1 MNDKLQISM
10 LPDAPDDINGEF
22 LIKTFL
28 HRIDE
33 IANRDEVKASDLK
46 AALETY
52 LKLEDR
58 EKANIVEASLP
69 PFEPSLFGHQKKF
82 VHSKTRFTALIGGV
96 RSGKTYAGA
105 VKGIERA
112 LFLPT
117 IGAAVA
123 PTAAMARD
131 VLVPQYAELLGERIA
146 KWLSSNMEMTL
157 RNGSKILFRSAD
169 NPDRLMGLTLDWF
182 HLDEAAQLPKRVW
195 ETLVNRTISTG
206 GPGFLTTTPRGRNW
220 VFDLVQD
227 WEHDPDAKIIIA
239 KTSDNP
245 QISSADIA
253 RARRQLDP
261 KYFRQQYEASFESS
275 GLAVYDDFSP
285 ETHVLK
291 PRWEIHP
298 DWPVYIALDLGWT
311 HPTAILWAQ
320 LSPDG
325 EWIFFDE
332 LVQSHLRLNKVA
344 GAILGEPV
352 DIGGETFRAK
362 VPYSR
367 IERVV
372 CGIEGRQSRQE
383 AGGESA
389 VRILANAGVTRV
401 GVYSGSIVD
410 GIHAVRSKLLS
421 ADGVVNLKISPVC
434 RRLIDDFQGYNYPS
448 DTDGSAIG
456 ELPDKDGVHD
466 HTMDALRYLVD
477 FVTPLAET
485 RWQIG

>member
-1 MNDKLQISM
+1 MF
-10 LPDAPDDINGEF
+10 PVAPDDIDGEF

-33 IANRDEVKASDLK
+33 IANRDDVKASDLK

-52 LKLEDR
+52 LKLEER
-58 EKANIVEASLP
+58 ERVQSLEDSLP
-69 PFEPSLFGHQKKF
+69 PFEPELFGHQEKF
-82 VHSKTRFTALIGGV
+82 VRSKTRFTALIGGV

-117 IGAAVA
+117 IGSAVA

-131 VLVPQYAELLGERIA
+131 VLVPQYAELLGERVE

-195 ETLVNRTISTG
+195 EILVNRTISTG
-206 GPGFLTTTPRGRNW
+206 GHGFLTTTPRGRNW
-220 VFDLVQD
+220 VFDLVRD
-227 WEHDPDAKIIIA
+227 WENDPDAEIIIA
-239 KTSDNP
+239 KTADNP

-261 KYFRQQYEASFESS
+261 KFFRQQYEASFETS
-275 GLAVYDDFSP
+275 GLAVYEDFAP
-285 ETHVLK
+285 ESHVIR
-291 PRWEIHP
+291 PRWEIRR
-298 DWPVYIALDLGWT
+298 DWPIYIGLDLGWT
-311 HPTAILWAQ
+311 HPSAILWAQ

-325 EWIFFDE
+325 RWIVFDE
-332 LVQSHLRLNKVA
+332 LVKSHLRLDKVA
-344 GAILGEPV
+344 SAILGEPV

-362 VPYSR
+362 IPYSQVEKV
-367 IERVV
+367 I
-372 CGIEGRQSRQE
+372 CGLEGRQSRQE

-389 VRILANAGVTRV
+389 VRILSGAGITRI
-401 GVYSGSIVD
+401 GVYSGSIAD
-410 GIHAVRSKLLS
+410 GIHAVRSKLRS
-421 ADGVVNLKISPVC
+421 ADGVINLEIVADC
-434 RRLIDDFQGYNYPS
+434 RRLIDDIQGYNYPS
-448 DTDGSAIG
+448 DADGSAVG
-456 ELPDKDGVHD
+456 ELPEKDGIHD
-466 HTMDALRYLVD
+466 HTMDALRYMID
-477 FVTPLAET
+477 FVTPLTET

>member
-1 MNDKLQISM
+1 MF
-10 LPDAPDDINGEF
+10 PVAPDDIDGEF

-33 IANRDEVKASDLK
+33 IANRDDVKASDLK

-52 LKLEDR
+52 LKLEER
-58 EKANIVEASLP
+58 ERVQSLEDSLP
-69 PFEPSLFGHQKKF
+69 PFEPELFGHQEKF
-82 VHSKTRFTALIGGV
+82 VRSKTRFTALIGGV

-117 IGAAVA
+117 IGSAVA

-131 VLVPQYAELLGERIA
+131 VLVPQYAELLGERVE

-195 ETLVNRTISTG
+195 EILVNRTISTG
-206 GPGFLTTTPRGRNW
+206 GHGFLTTTPRGRNW
-220 VFDLVQD
+220 VFDLVRD
-227 WEHDPDAKIIIA
+227 WENDPDAEIIIA
-239 KTSDNP
+239 KTADNP

-261 KYFRQQYEASFESS
+261 KFFRQQYEASFETS
-275 GLAVYDDFSP
+275 GLAVYEDFAP
-285 ETHVLK
+285 ESHVIR
-291 PRWEIHP
+291 PRWEIRR
-298 DWPVYIALDLGWT
+298 DWPIYIGLDLGWT
-311 HPTAILWAQ
+311 HPSAILWAQ

-325 EWIFFDE
+325 RWIVFDE
-332 LVQSHLRLNKVA
+332 LVKSHLRLDKVA
-344 GAILGEPV
+344 SAILGEPV

-362 VPYSR
+362 IPYSHVEKV
-367 IERVV
+367 I
-372 CGIEGRQSRQE
+372 CGLEGRQSRQE

-389 VRILANAGVTRV
+389 VRILSGAGITRI
-401 GVYSGSIVD
+401 GVYSGSIAD
-410 GIHAVRSKLLS
+410 GIHAVRSKLRS
-421 ADGVVNLKISPVC
+421 ADGVINLEIVADCK
-434 RRLIDDFQGYNYPS
+434 RLIDDIQGYNYPS
-448 DTDGSAIG
+448 DADGSAVG
-456 ELPDKDGVHD
+456 ELPEKDGIHD
-466 HTMDALRYLVD
+466 HTMDALRYMID
-477 FVTPLAET
+477 FVTPLTET

>member
-1 MNDKLQISM
+1 MF
-10 LPDAPDDINGEF
+10 PVAPDDIDGEF

-33 IANRDEVKASDLK
+33 IANRDDVKASDLK

-52 LKLEDR
+52 LKLEER
-58 EKANIVEASLP
+58 ERVQSLEDSLP
-69 PFEPSLFGHQKKF
+69 PFEPELFGHQEKF
-82 VHSKTRFTALIGGV
+82 VRSKTRFTALIGGV

-117 IGAAVA
+117 IGSAVA

-131 VLVPQYAELLGERIA
+131 VLVPQYAELLGERVE

-195 ETLVNRTISTG
+195 EILVNRTISTG
-206 GPGFLTTTPRGRNW
+206 GHGFLTTTPRGRNW
-220 VFDLVQD
+220 VFDLVRD
-227 WEHDPDAKIIIA
+227 WENDPDAEIIIA
-239 KTSDNP
+239 KTADNP

-261 KYFRQQYEASFESS
+261 KFFRQQYEASFETS
-275 GLAVYDDFSP
+275 GLAVYEDFAP
-285 ETHVLK
+285 ESHVIR
-291 PRWEIHP
+291 PRWEIRR
-298 DWPVYIALDLGWT
+298 DWPIYIGLDLGWT
-311 HPTAILWAQ
+311 HPSAILWAQ

-325 EWIFFDE
+325 RWVVFDE
-332 LVQSHLRLNKVA
+332 LVKSHLRLDKVA
-344 GAILGEPV
+344 SAILGEPV

-362 VPYSR
+362 IPYSQVEKV
-367 IERVV
+367 I
-372 CGIEGRQSRQE
+372 CGLEGRQSRQE

-389 VRILANAGVTRV
+389 VRILSGAGITRI
-401 GVYSGSIVD
+401 GVYSGSIAD
-410 GIHAVRSKLLS
+410 GIHAVRSKLRS
-421 ADGVVNLKISPVC
+421 ADGVINLEIVADC
-434 RRLIDDFQGYNYPS
+434 RRLIDDIQGYNYPS
-448 DTDGSAIG
+448 DADGSAVG
-456 ELPDKDGVHD
+456 ELPEKDGIHD
-466 HTMDALRYLVD
+466 HTMDALRYMID
-477 FVTPLAET
+477 FVTPLTET

>member
-1 MNDKLQISM
+1 MF
-10 LPDAPDDINGEF
+10 PVAPDDIDGEF

-33 IANRDEVKASDLK
+33 IANRDDVKASDLK

-52 LKLEDR
+52 LKLEER
-58 EKANIVEASLP
+58 ERVQSLEDSLP
-69 PFEPSLFGHQKKF
+69 PFEPELFGHQEKF
-82 VHSKTRFTALIGGV
+82 VRSKTRFTALIGGV

-117 IGAAVA
+117 IGSAVA

-131 VLVPQYAELLGERIA
+131 VLVPQYAELLGERVE

-195 ETLVNRTISTG
+195 EILVNRTISTG
-206 GPGFLTTTPRGRNW
+206 GHGFLTTTPRGRNW
-220 VFDLVQD
+220 VFDLVRD
-227 WEHDPDAKIIIA
+227 WENDPDAEIIIA
-239 KTSDNP
+239 KTADNP
-245 QISSADIA
+245 QISEADIA

-261 KYFRQQYEASFESS
+261 KFFRQQYEASFETS
-275 GLAVYDDFSP
+275 GLAVYEDFAP
-285 ETHVLK
+285 ESHVIR
-291 PRWEIHP
+291 PRWEIRR
-298 DWPVYIALDLGWT
+298 DWPIYIGLDLGWT
-311 HPTAILWAQ
+311 HPSAILWAQ

-325 EWIFFDE
+325 RWIVFDE
-332 LVQSHLRLNKVA
+332 LVKSHLRLDKVA
-344 GAILGEPV
+344 SAILGEPV

-362 VPYSR
+362 IPYSHVEKV
-367 IERVV
+367 I
-372 CGIEGRQSRQE
+372 CGLEGRQSRQE

-389 VRILANAGVTRV
+389 VRILSGAGITRI
-401 GVYSGSIVD
+401 GVYSGSIAD
-410 GIHAVRSKLLS
+410 GIHAVRSKLRS
-421 ADGVVNLKISPVC
+421 ADGVINLEIVADCK
-434 RRLIDDFQGYNYPS
+434 RLIDDIQGYNYPS
-448 DTDGSAIG
+448 DADGSAVG
-456 ELPDKDGVHD
+456 ELPEKDGIHD
-466 HTMDALRYLVD
+466 HTMDALRYMID
-477 FVTPLAET
+477 FVTPLTET

>member
-1 MNDKLQISM
+1 MF
-10 LPDAPDDINGEF
+10 PVAPDDIDGEF

-33 IANRDEVKASDLK
+33 IANRDDVKASDLK

-52 LKLEDR
+52 LKLEER
-58 EKANIVEASLP
+58 EKVQSLEDSLP
-69 PFEPSLFGHQKKF
+69 PFEPELFGHQEKF
-82 VHSKTRFTALIGGV
+82 VRSKTRFTALIGGV

-117 IGAAVA
+117 IGSAVA

-131 VLVPQYAELLGERIA
+131 VLVPQYAELLGERVE

-195 ETLVNRTISTG
+195 EILVNRTISTG
-206 GPGFLTTTPRGRNW
+206 GHGFLTTTPRGRNW
-220 VFDLVQD
+220 VFDLVRD
-227 WEHDPDAKIIIA
+227 WENDPDAEIIIA
-239 KTSDNP
+239 KTADNP
-245 QISSADIA
+245 QISEADIA

-261 KYFRQQYEASFESS
+261 KFFRQQYEASFETS
-275 GLAVYDDFSP
+275 GLAVYEDFAP
-285 ETHVLK
+285 ESHVIR
-291 PRWEIHP
+291 PRWEIRH
-298 DWPVYIALDLGWT
+298 DWPIYIGLDLGWT
-311 HPTAILWAQ
+311 HPSAILWAQ

-325 EWIFFDE
+325 RWVVFDE
-332 LVQSHLRLNKVA
+332 LVKSHLRLDKVA
-344 GAILGEPV
+344 SAILGEPV

-362 VPYSR
+362 IPYSHVEKV
-367 IERVV
+367 I
-372 CGIEGRQSRQE
+372 CGLEGRQSRQE

-389 VRILANAGVTRV
+389 VRILSGAGITRI
-401 GVYSGSIVD
+401 GVYSGSIAD
-410 GIHAVRSKLLS
+410 GIHAVRSKLRS
-421 ADGVVNLKISPVC
+421 ADGVINLEIVADCK
-434 RRLIDDFQGYNYPS
+434 RLIDDIQGYNYPS
-448 DTDGSAIG
+448 DADGSAVG
-456 ELPDKDGVHD
+456 ELPEKDGIHD
-466 HTMDALRYLVD
+466 HTMDALRYMID
-477 FVTPLAET
+477 FVTPLTET

>member
-1 MNDKLQISM
+1 MF
-10 LPDAPDDINGEF
+10 PVAPDDIDGEF

-33 IANRDEVKASDLK
+33 IANRDDVKASDLK

-52 LKLEDR
+52 LKLEER
-58 EKANIVEASLP
+58 ERVQSLEDSLP
-69 PFEPSLFGHQKKF
+69 PFEPELFGHQEKF
-82 VHSKTRFTALIGGV
+82 VRSKTRFTALIGGV

-117 IGAAVA
+117 IGSAVA

-131 VLVPQYAELLGERIA
+131 VLVPQYAELLGERVE

-195 ETLVNRTISTG
+195 EILVNRTISTG
-206 GPGFLTTTPRGRNW
+206 GHGFLTTTPRGRNW
-220 VFDLVQD
+220 VFDLVRD
-227 WEHDPDAKIIIA
+227 WENDPDAEIIIA
-239 KTSDNP
+239 KTADNP
-245 QISSADIA
+245 QISEADIA

-261 KYFRQQYEASFESS
+261 KFFRQQYEASFETS
-275 GLAVYDDFSP
+275 GLAVYEDFAP
-285 ETHVLK
+285 ESHVIR
-291 PRWEIHP
+291 PRWEIRR
-298 DWPVYIALDLGWT
+298 DWPIYIGLDLGWT
-311 HPTAILWAQ
+311 HPSAILWAQ

-325 EWIFFDE
+325 RWVVFDE
-332 LVQSHLRLNKVA
+332 LVKSHLRLDKVA
-344 GAILGEPV
+344 SAILGEPV

-362 VPYSR
+362 IPYSQVEKV
-367 IERVV
+367 I
-372 CGIEGRQSRQE
+372 CGLEGRQSRQE

-389 VRILANAGVTRV
+389 VRILSGAGITRI
-401 GVYSGSIVD
+401 GVYSGSIAD
-410 GIHAVRSKLLS
+410 GIHAVRSKLRS
-421 ADGVVNLKISPVC
+421 ADGVINLEIVADC
-434 RRLIDDFQGYNYPS
+434 RRLIDDIQGYNYPS
-448 DTDGSAIG
+448 DADGSAVG
-456 ELPDKDGVHD
+456 ELPEKDGIHD
-466 HTMDALRYLVD
+466 HTMDALRYMID
-477 FVTPLAET
+477 FVTPLTET

>member
-1 MNDKLQISM
+1 MF
-10 LPDAPDDINGEF
+10 PVAPDDIDGEF

-33 IANRDEVKASDLK
+33 IANRDDVKASDLK

-52 LKLEDR
+52 LKLEER
-58 EKANIVEASLP
+58 ERVQSLEDSLP
-69 PFEPSLFGHQKKF
+69 PFEPELFGHQEKF
-82 VHSKTRFTALIGGV
+82 VRSKTRFTALIGGV

-117 IGAAVA
+117 IGSAVA

-131 VLVPQYAELLGERIA
+131 VLVPQYAELLGERVE

-195 ETLVNRTISTG
+195 EILVNRTISTG
-206 GPGFLTTTPRGRNW
+206 GHGFLTTTPRGRNW
-220 VFDLVQD
+220 VFDLVRD
-227 WEHDPDAKIIIA
+227 WENDPDAEIIIA
-239 KTSDNP
+239 KTADNP

-261 KYFRQQYEASFESS
+261 KFFRQQYEASFETS
-275 GLAVYDDFSP
+275 GLAVYEDFAP
-285 ETHVLK
+285 ESHVIR
-291 PRWEIHP
+291 PRWEIRR
-298 DWPVYIALDLGWT
+298 DWPIYIGLDLGWT
-311 HPTAILWAQ
+311 HPSAILWAQ

-325 EWIFFDE
+325 RWVVFDE
-332 LVQSHLRLNKVA
+332 LVKSHLRLDKVA
-344 GAILGEPV
+344 SAILGEPV

-362 VPYSR
+362 IPYSHVEKV
-367 IERVV
+367 I
-372 CGIEGRQSRQE
+372 CGLEGRQSRQE

-389 VRILANAGVTRV
+389 VRILSGAGITRI
-401 GVYSGSIVD
+401 GVYSGSIAD
-410 GIHAVRSKLLS
+410 GIHAVRSKLRS
-421 ADGVVNLKISPVC
+421 ADGVINLEIVADC
-434 RRLIDDFQGYNYPS
+434 RRLIDDIQGYNYPS
-448 DTDGSAIG
+448 DADGSAVG
-456 ELPDKDGVHD
+456 ELPEKDGIHD
-466 HTMDALRYLVD
+466 HTMDALRYMID
-477 FVTPLAET
+477 FVTPLTET

>member
-1 MNDKLQISM
+1 MF
-10 LPDAPDDINGEF
+10 PVAPDDIDGEF

-33 IANRDEVKASDLK
+33 IANRDDVKASDLK

-52 LKLEDR
+52 LKLEER
-58 EKANIVEASLP
+58 ERVQSLEDSLP
-69 PFEPSLFGHQKKF
+69 PFEPELFGHQEKF
-82 VHSKTRFTALIGGV
+82 VRSKTRFTALIGGV

-117 IGAAVA
+117 IGSAVA

-131 VLVPQYAELLGERIA
+131 VLVPQYAELLGERVE

-195 ETLVNRTISTG
+195 EILVNRTISTG
-206 GPGFLTTTPRGRNW
+206 GHGFLTTTPRGRNW
-220 VFDLVQD
+220 VFDLVRD
-227 WEHDPDAKIIIA
+227 WENDPDAEIIIA
-239 KTSDNP
+239 KTADNP
-245 QISSADIA
+245 QISEADIA

-261 KYFRQQYEASFESS
+261 KFFRQQYEASFETS
-275 GLAVYDDFSP
+275 GLAVYEDFAP
-285 ETHVLK
+285 ESHVIR
-291 PRWEIHP
+291 PRWEIRR
-298 DWPVYIALDLGWT
+298 DWPIYIGLDLGWT
-311 HPTAILWAQ
+311 HPSAILWAQ

-325 EWIFFDE
+325 RWIVFDE
-332 LVQSHLRLNKVA
+332 LVKSHLRLDKVA
-344 GAILGEPV
+344 SAILGEPV

-362 VPYSR
+362 IPYSHVEKV
-367 IERVV
+367 I
-372 CGIEGRQSRQE
+372 CGLEGRQSRQE

-389 VRILANAGVTRV
+389 VRILSGAGITRI
-401 GVYSGSIVD
+401 GVYSGSIAD
-410 GIHAVRSKLLS
+410 GIHAVRSKLRS
-421 ADGVVNLKISPVC
+421 ADGVINLEIVADC
-434 RRLIDDFQGYNYPS
+434 RRLIDDIQGYNYPS
-448 DTDGSAIG
+448 DADGSAVG
-456 ELPDKDGVHD
+456 ELPEKDGIHD
-466 HTMDALRYLVD
+466 HTMDALRYMID
-477 FVTPLAET
+477 FVTPLTET